1 MRHTP
6 HDKQQ
11 PQPPHPQPPQPP
23 QRQPQP
29 LPHRQPPQRQP
40 PHRQPRAYCSPSRGV
55 PAFSLSKTK
64 NVPKLTSAISSSL
77 SVICG
82 RMVLW
87 DGVSAVGTA
96 VAADAPPA
104 SDKDATATPTTGT
117 ASLRAFRFEA
127 CVLCGII
134 ESSRTFELMFE

>member
-1 MRHTP
+1 MRQTP

-11 PQPPHPQPPQPP
+11 PHPPHPQPPQPP
-23 QRQPQP
+23 QPPQR
-29 LPHRQPPQRQP
+29 LMAHRQPPQRQP
-40 PHRQPRAYCSPSRGV
+40 PHLHPRAYCSPSRGM

-82 RMVLW
+82 GTVFW
-87 DGVSAVGTA
+87 EGVSAVGTA

-104 SDKDATATPTTGT
+104 SDKDMPTTPTTGT
-117 ASLRAFRFEA
+117 ASFRAFRFEA
-127 CVLCGII
+127 CFLCGIVA
-134 ESSRTFELMFE
+134 SSRTCEQMLE

>member
-11 PQPPHPQPPQPP
+11 PQPPQPPQPA
-23 QRQPQP
+23 QPQP

-127 CVLCGII
+127 CVLCGIV
-134 ESSRTFELMFE
+134 ESSIPSS